1 MKRSWTDGR
10 PVLTGRGAGRKVRAL
25 QAARLADMERRHGP
39 GPRPT
44 EAQGNDGFDGR
55 SSRALPAGGANASE
69 AEIDF
74 VDETFK
80 KLRRRKAKY
89 LREDFCGTANAACE
103 WVRRR
108 RTNRAVAVDL
118 DAEVLEWGRAH
129 NVEPLGAAA
138 SRLELVNADV
148 RDVDRGGMDVVLA
161 MNFSY
166 WVLHTRAGL
175 RRYFENVRDALVED
189 GIFFLD
195 AYGGYDAFREMEE
208 TTENDGFTYIWDQA
222 WYDPITGR
230 NRCHIHFQFPDGSRI
245 QDAFVYEWRLWTLPE
260 IREILEEAGFH
271 DITAYWQ
278 GTDAE
283 TGEGDGEFTP
293 AEHGE
298 ADAGWITYITAL
310 K

>member
-1 MKRSWTDGR
+1 MARDRAQRKRKATMASMAD
-10 PVLTGRGAGRKVRAL
+10 VHAL
-25 QAARLADMERRHGP
+25 YQQAV
-39 GPRPT
+39 
-44 EAQGNDGFDGR
+44 QCV
-55 SSRALPAGGANASE
+55 E

-80 KLRRRKAKY
+80 KLRRRKAKH

-118 DAEVLEWGRAH
+118 DAEVLEWGRRH

-138 SRLELVNADV
+138 SRLELVDADV
-148 RDVDRGGMDVVLA
+148 RDVDRGGMDAVLA

-195 AYGGYDAFREMEE
+195 AYGGYDAFREMKE

-230 NRCHIHFQFPDGSRI
+230 NRCHIHFRFPDGSRI
-245 QDAFVYEWRLWTLPE
+245 KDAFVYEWRLWTLPE
-260 IREILEEAGFH
+260 IREALEEAGFH
-271 DITAYWQ
+271 DVTVYWQ

>member
-1 MKRSWTDGR
+1 MARDRAQRKRKATMASMAD
-10 PVLTGRGAGRKVRAL
+10 VHAL
-25 QAARLADMERRHGP
+25 YQQAV
-39 GPRPT
+39 
-44 EAQGNDGFDGR
+44 QCV
-55 SSRALPAGGANASE
+55 E

-118 DAEVLEWGRAH
+118 DAEVLEWGRGH

-138 SRLELVNADV
+138 SRLDLVNADV

-230 NRCHIHFQFPDGSRI
+230 NRCHIHFRFPDGSRI
-245 QDAFVYEWRLWTLPE
+245 KDAFVYEWRLWTLPE

-271 DITAYWQ
+271 DITVYWQ

>member
-1 MKRSWTDGR
+1 MARDRAQRKRKATMASMAD
-10 PVLTGRGAGRKVRAL
+10 VHAL
-25 QAARLADMERRHGP
+25 YQQAV
-39 GPRPT
+39 
-44 EAQGNDGFDGR
+44 QCV
-55 SSRALPAGGANASE
+55 E

-138 SRLELVNADV
+138 SRIELVNADV
-148 RDVDRGGMDVVLA
+148 RDVDRGGMDAVLA

-166 WVLHTRAGL
+166 WVLHTRAEL
-175 RRYFENVRDALVED
+175 RRYFEKVRDALVED

-195 AYGGYDAFREMEE
+195 AYGGYDAFREMKE
-208 TTENDGFTYIWDQA
+208 TTENDDFTYIWDQA

-230 NRCHIHFQFPDGSRI
+230 NRCHIHFRFPDGSRI
-245 QDAFVYEWRLWTLPE
+245 KDAFVYEWRLWTLPE

-271 DITAYWQ
+271 DITVYWQ

>member
-1 MKRSWTDGR
+1 MARDRAQRKRKATMASMAD
-10 PVLTGRGAGRKVRAL
+10 VHAL
-25 QAARLADMERRHGP
+25 YQQAV
-39 GPRPT
+39 
-44 EAQGNDGFDGR
+44 QCV
-55 SSRALPAGGANASE
+55 E

-80 KLRRRKAKY
+80 KLRQRKAKY

-108 RTNRAVAVDL
+108 GTNRAVAVDL

-138 SRLELVNADV
+138 SRIELVNADV
-148 RDVDRGGMDVVLA
+148 RDVGRSGMDAVLA

-175 RRYFENVRDALVED
+175 RRYFENARDALVED

-195 AYGGYDAFREMEE
+195 AYGGYDAFREMKE

-230 NRCHIHFQFPDGSRI
+230 NRCHIHFRFPDGSRI
-245 QDAFVYEWRLWTLPE
+245 KDAFVYEWRLWTLPE
-260 IREILEEAGFH
+260 IREVLEEAGFH
-271 DITAYWQ
+271 DVTVYWQ

-283 TGEGDGEFTP
+283 TGEGDGEFAP

>member
-1 MKRSWTDGR
+1 MARDRAQRKRKATMASMAD
-10 PVLTGRGAGRKVRAL
+10 VHAL
-25 QAARLADMERRHGP
+25 YQQAV
-39 GPRPT
+39 
-44 EAQGNDGFDGR
+44 QCV
-55 SSRALPAGGANASE
+55 E

-80 KLRRRKAKY
+80 KLRQRKAKY

-108 RTNRAVAVDL
+108 GTNRAVAVDL

-138 SRLELVNADV
+138 SRIELVNADV
-148 RDVDRGGMDVVLA
+148 RDVGRSGMDAVLA

-166 WVLHTRAGL
+166 WVLDTRAGL
-175 RRYFENVRDALVED
+175 RRYFEKVRHALVGD

-195 AYGGYDAFREMEE
+195 AYGGYDAFREMKE

-230 NRCHIHFQFPDGSRI
+230 NRCHIHFRFPDGSRI
-245 QDAFVYEWRLWTLPE
+245 KDAFVYEWRLWTLPE
-260 IREILEEAGFH
+260 IREVLEEAGFH
-271 DITAYWQ
+271 DVTVYWQ

-283 TGEGDGEFTP
+283 TSEGDGEFAP

>member
-1 MKRSWTDGR
+1 MARDRAQRKRKATMASMAD
-10 PVLTGRGAGRKVRAL
+10 VHAL
-25 QAARLADMERRHGP
+25 YQQAV
-39 GPRPT
+39 
-44 EAQGNDGFDGR
+44 QCV
-55 SSRALPAGGANASE
+55 E

-80 KLRRRKAKY
+80 KLRQRKAKY

-108 RTNRAVAVDL
+108 RTNRAVAIDL

-129 NVEPLGAAA
+129 NVDPLGAAA
-138 SRLELVNADV
+138 SRIELVNADV
-148 RDVDRGGMDVVLA
+148 RDVDRGGMDAVLA

-195 AYGGYDAFREMEE
+195 AYGGYDAFREMKE
-208 TTENDGFTYIWDQA
+208 TTENDDFTYIWDQA

-230 NRCHIHFQFPDGSRI
+230 NRCHIHFRFPDGSRI
-245 QDAFVYEWRLWTLPE
+245 KDAFVYEWRLWTLPE

-271 DITAYWQ
+271 DITVYWQ

>member
-1 MKRSWTDGR
+1 MARDRAQRKRKATMASMAD
-10 PVLTGRGAGRKVRAL
+10 VHAL
-25 QAARLADMERRHGP
+25 YQQAV
-39 GPRPT
+39 
-44 EAQGNDGFDGR
+44 QCV
-55 SSRALPAGGANASE
+55 E

-148 RDVDRGGMDVVLA
+148 RDVDRGGMDAVLA

-166 WVLHTRAGL
+166 WVLHTRAEL
-175 RRYFENVRDALVED
+175 RRYFEKVRDALVED

-195 AYGGYDAFREMEE
+195 AYGGYDAFREMKE
-208 TTENDGFTYIWDQA
+208 TTENDDFTYIWDQA

-230 NRCHIHFQFPDGSRI
+230 NRCHIHFRFPDGSRI
-245 QDAFVYEWRLWTLPE
+245 KDAFVYEWRLWTLPE

-271 DITAYWQ
+271 DITVYWQ

>member
-1 MKRSWTDGR
+1 MARDRAQRKRKATMASMAD
-10 PVLTGRGAGRKVRAL
+10 VHAL
-25 QAARLADMERRHGP
+25 YQQAV
-39 GPRPT
+39 
-44 EAQGNDGFDGR
+44 QCV
-55 SSRALPAGGANASE
+55 E

-148 RDVDRGGMDVVLA
+148 RDVDRAGMDAVLA

-166 WVLHTRAGL
+166 WVLHTRAEL
-175 RRYFENVRDALVED
+175 RRYFEKVRAALVKD

-195 AYGGYDAFREMEE
+195 AYGGYDAFREMKE

-222 WYDPITGR
+222 SYDPITGR
-230 NRCHIHFQFPDGSRI
+230 NRCHIHFRFPDGSRI
-245 QDAFVYEWRLWTLPE
+245 KDAFVYEWRLWTLPE
-260 IREILEEAGFH
+260 IREILQEAGFH
-271 DITAYWQ
+271 DVTVYWQ

-283 TGEGDGEFTP
+283 TGEGDGKFTP